1 MSVVPEGTS
10 LTQPNPWV
18 GASFG
23 RTSLDLAKRLSVA
36 YEHEL
41 ATFGEDPGPADTAPR
56 ADDDIGAAPA
66 CPDLR
71 SIVSSSWRRSLRA
84 GVDPEHTAAPLDSAG
99 DALDRWAVHP
109 LNPFVEVV
117 EQMLGSFAYDA
128 GHIVVIADH
137 DGRLLWS
144 MGHPKVL
151 AASEAIAFTPG
162 HVWTEAAAGTN
173 GIGTAL
179 AVDHPVQ
186 IFASEHFKRPVH
198 AWVCA
203 GAPVHDPATGEV
215 LGVIDASSG
224 IRAAHPYS
232 LAMVSATAKM
242 VETHLANR
250 HALRTERLRARFY
263 ERVARRRG
271 GARALI
277 DRHGHVIASHPDG
290 WLHGPLMAAG
300 PGRWLAPGSTLILT
314 GEPFE
319 DDSYLVGAAATR
331 DAGVDAAADPP
342 PGRLAV
348 RVLERGR
355 LAVALDGGEIAL
367 SPRRSQLLALLAL
380 AGPSGLHGTE
390 LAHAL
395 YGPGQHEV
403 ALRAELSR
411 LRRQLPGV
419 IATQPYRL
427 VTPLAGDPALLGPI
441 ATPLQR

>member
-1 MSVVPEGTS
+1 MENP
-10 LTQPNPWV
+10 QHNPWV

-23 RTSLDLAKRLSVA
+23 RTSLDLARRLSDA

-41 ATFGEDPGPADTAPR
+41 AGDAEPEGPL
-56 ADDDIGAAPA
+56 
-66 CPDLR
+66 LR
-71 SIVSSSWRRSLRA
+71 SVVTSSWQRSLHA
-84 GVDPEHTAAPLDSAG
+84 GVDPEHGEVPSDASG
-99 DALDRWAVHP
+99 DAPLDRWAVHP

-137 DGRLLWS
+137 DGCLLWS

-151 AASEAIAFTPG
+151 AASESIGFTPG
-162 HVWTEAAAGTN
+162 HVWTEQAVGTN

-203 GAPVHDPATGEV
+203 GAPVHDPATGRV
-215 LGVIDASSG
+215 LGVIDVSSG

-242 VETHLANR
+242 VETLLANQ
-250 HALRTERLRARFY
+250 HALKLERLKAGFY
-263 ERVARRRG
+263 EQVARRRG

-277 DRHGHVIASHPDG
+277 DPRGRVIASHPDG
-290 WLHGPLMAAG
+290 WLPGPLLSAG
-300 PGRWLAPGSTLILT
+300 PDRWLAPGSSLMLAGEAFGDGFFIVGHSAGNRLENASPQLRLT
-314 GEPFE
+314 R
-319 DDSYLVGAAATR
+319 L
-331 DAGVDAAADPP
+331 DAH
-342 PGRLAV
+342 RLTV
-348 RVLERGR
+348 RIQGSDL
-355 LAVALDGGEIAL
+355 AL

-380 AGPSGLHGTE
+380 APDGLRAAE
-390 LAHAL
+390 LAHLL
-395 YGPGQHEV
+395 YGPGDHEV
-403 ALRAELSR
+403 ALRAEVSR
-411 LRRQLPGV
+411 LRRQLGGV
-419 IATQPYRL
+419 IATNPYRL
-427 VTPLAGDPALLGPI
+427 VAEVQADPAELAALAGPAGV